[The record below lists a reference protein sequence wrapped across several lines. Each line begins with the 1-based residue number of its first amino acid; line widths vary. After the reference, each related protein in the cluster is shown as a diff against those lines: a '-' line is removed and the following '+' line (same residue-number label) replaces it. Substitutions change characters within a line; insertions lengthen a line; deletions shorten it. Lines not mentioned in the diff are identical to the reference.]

1 MSSRLNFSRNIFL
14 EKEEL
19 VKFQEFLLSDS
30 FSKMILGSTLHFG
43 IVDSGTG
50 ESCKVVQGS
59 QPQYIAVNPGVIA
72 TKSKNIIEILGK
84 QDNILIPN
92 DGAYYY
98 VRIQP
103 QEVRY
108 EDGFVEVNPDGS
120 VNASGNIDFSKIVRG
135 QSGSVPSMVRFVKES
150 DGVITDAQNN
160 GIYEVVS
167 LGAIGTDGAVTSIQL
182 TTNQTFV
189 REENL
194 RMIVLGSLPLTY
206 EFTDEQL
213 GGLYFYDRYRIYL
226 TKATVASP
234 IVPPLPQGLVDQ
246 NMFVLA
252 VVRNVNNVI
261 SITDARGFTFY
272 DTDGTLVDG
281 QYWAFQSIGG
291 TAGGDLTGTYPN
303 PRIAPG
309 AVDEEKLADAS
320 VGSRALKDTSVTN
333 SKIAPGAVGSVSI
346 AAGAVG
352 YEHLNESAK
361 LYDLVIDSNEKL
373 ALLPTT
379 EARSVFI
386 KAGIYSFAGTGSGDG
401 LEISNFVQKIDCAA
415 NVEIII
421 SNIGTNGSGIW
432 SSDSRDI
439 LIKNMVV
446 TMQAGRYAF
455 HNINHLHDC
464 KTNSSFYECD
474 YLEGC
479 VANRGFVDCEH
490 LTLCR
495 SSVTSG
501 NAYGD
506 CNYLFNCTA
515 SIVGRSASAVCF
527 NNCTVVI
534 GCVAFMSTEENISGL
549 GYSGCKKVQQCSAV
563 GADSIANAYSSSY
576 ASSTTSSSYACADTP
591 AGGFNSLDT
600 SYLVSFIFRDG
611 STQNRTV
618 PAGGSIT
625 ALTDSDSEPAYTLT
639 KWNLSGGSESV
650 LPGKP
655 ISNVQENRIYVG
667 EYQENPFSAL
677 IDFDGGSWEQSSY
690 EWPAELAA
698 AECIREHGTGPG
710 NWKLE
715 QGQLTLSVT
724 KEEPIKQFDV
734 AMYLSGT
741 GGSPLGNFDPADA
754 TPGQLQLLRVY
765 YMDGDQK
772 IVLNEAMLPQEE
784 VQNPGLPEEKIVK
797 YMVFNA
803 NGFQASTYYVVY
815 GYILEPENP

>member
-19 VKFQEFLLSDS
+19 VKFQDFLLSDS

-72 TKSKNIIEILGK
+72 TKSKNIIEILSK

-167 LGAIGTDGAVTSIQL
+167 LGAADTDGIVTSIQL

-226 TKATVASP
+226 TKATVTSP

-303 PRIAPG
+303 PQIAPG
-309 AVDEEKLADAS
+309 AVDEEKLADNS
-320 VGSRALKDTSVTN
+320 VGSRTLKDASVTN
-333 SKIAPGAVGSVSI
+333 PKIAPGAVGNTSI
-346 AAGAVG
+346 AVGAVG
-352 YEHLNESAK
+352 YDKLNDSAK

-373 ALLPTT
+373 ALLATT
-379 EARSVFI
+379 AAKSVFI
-386 KAGIYSFAGTGSGDG
+386 KSGVYSFAGTGSGDG
-401 LEISNFVQKIDCAA
+401 LQISSSVQKIECAS
-415 NVEIII
+415 NVEIVI

-432 SSDSRDI
+432 SSDARDI
-439 LIKNMVV
+439 LIKNMTV
-446 TMQAGRYAF
+446 TMQSGRYAF

-479 VANRGFVDCEH
+479 VANRGFVSCEH

-495 SSVTSG
+495 ASVTSG

-515 SIVGRSASAVCF
+515 SIVGRTSAAICF

-534 GCVAFMSTEENISGL
+534 GCVSFMSTEGSIIGT
-549 GYSGCKKVQQCSAV
+549 GFSGCKKVQQCTAI
-563 GADSIANAYSSSY
+563 GAASVSDAYSSSY
-576 ASSTTSSSYACADTP
+576 ASSTASSSYACADTP
-591 AGGFNSLDT
+591 DGGFNSLDT
-600 SYLVSFIFRDG
+600 SYLISFVFRDG
-611 STQNRTV
+611 NTSNRTV
-618 PAGGSIT
+618 PAGGST
-625 ALTDSDSEPAYTLT
+625 QAPQSDPNSEPAYTLQA
-639 KWNLSGGSESV
+639 WIPESGGTNIV
-650 LPGKP
+650 PGATV
-655 ISNVQENRIYVG
+655 SNVQANETYSG
-667 EYQENPFSAL
+667 QYKENPFNAIINSE
-677 IDFDGGSWEQSSY
+677 GGSGQTTST
-690 EWPAELAA
+690 EWPAQLGAA
-698 AECIREHGTGPG
+698 NCIREHGTGPD
-710 NWKLE
+710 NWLFE
-715 QGQLTLSVT
+715 DQLSLSVT
-724 KEEPIKQFDV
+724 KEEYTKRFDV
-734 AMYLSGT
+734 AMYLSGV
-741 GGSPLGNFDPADA
+741 GGSPLGNFDPANA
-754 TPGQLQLLRVY
+754 TPGQLKLLRVY
-765 YMDGDQK
+765 YMDGDAQVP
-772 IVLNEAMLPQEE
+772 ISEVMPPQSE
-784 VQNPGLPEEKIVK
+784 VRNPGAGEEQTVQ
-797 YMVFNA
+797 YLVFEA
-803 NGFQASTYYVVY
+803 NGFQAATYYVLY
-815 GYILEPENP
+815 GYILQPENP

>member
-19 VKFQEFLLSDS
+19 VKFQDFLLSDS

-72 TKSKNIIEILGK
+72 TKSKNIIEILSK

-167 LGAIGTDGAVTSIQL
+167 LGTPDENGVVNTIQL
-182 TTNQTFV
+182 TANQTFV
-189 REENL
+189 EEQNI
-194 RMIVLGSLPLTY
+194 RIIVLGSLPLTY
-206 EFTDEQL
+206 EFTSEQL
-213 GGLYFYDRYRIYL
+213 GGLYYYDRYRIFL
-226 TKATVASP
+226 TKATGSSP
-234 IVPPLPQGLVDQ
+234 INPPLPQGLVDQ
-246 NMFVLA
+246 NKFVLA

-261 SITDARGFTFY
+261 SITDARGFSFY

-291 TAGGDLTGTYPN
+291 TAGGDLTGTFPN
-303 PRIAPG
+303 PQIAPG
-309 AVDEEKLADAS
+309 AVNEEKLADEA
-320 VGSRALKDTSVTN
+320 VGSKKLKDASVTN
-333 SKIAPGAVGSVSI
+333 QKIAPGAVGSTSI
-346 AAGAVG
+346 AVGAVG
-352 YEHLNESAK
+352 YDKLNDSAK

-373 ALLPTT
+373 ALLATT
-379 EARSVFI
+379 SAKSVFI
-386 KAGIYSFAGTGSGDG
+386 KSGVYSFAGTGSGDG
-401 LEISNFVQKIDCAA
+401 LQISSFVQKIECAS
-415 NVEIII
+415 NVEIVI

-432 SSDSRDI
+432 SSDTRDI

-446 TMQAGRYAF
+446 TMQSGRYAF

-479 VANRGFVDCEH
+479 VANRGFVGCEH

-495 SSVTSG
+495 ASVTSG
-501 NAYGD
+501 NAYSD

-534 GCVAFMSTEENISGL
+534 GCVAFMSTEGSISGL
-549 GYSGCKKVQQCSAV
+549 GYSGCKKVQQCSVV
-563 GADSIANAYSSSY
+563 GADSVANAYSSSY
-576 ASSTTSSSYACADTP
+576 ASSTASSSYACADTP

-600 SYLVSFIFRDG
+600 SYLISFVFRDG
-611 STQNRTV
+611 NTSNRTV
-618 PAGGSIT
+618 PAGGSTT
-625 ALTDSDSEPAYTLT
+625 APIDPNSEPAYTLQY
-639 KWNLSGGSESV
+639 WIPASGGNNV
-650 LPGKP
+650 NPGMT
-655 ISNVQENRIYVG
+655 ISNVQANETYTGSYLENTFNAIINS
-667 EYQENPFSAL
+667 Q
-677 IDFDGGSWEQSSY
+677 GGSGQTTPT
-690 EWPAELAA
+690 EWPAVLGAA
-698 AECIREHGTGPG
+698 ACIREHGTGPD
-710 NWKLE
+710 NWVYE
-715 QGQLTLSVT
+715 DQLSLSVT
-724 KEEPIKQFDV
+724 KEEYTKRFDV
-734 AMYLSGT
+734 AMYLSGV
-741 GGSPLGNFDPADA
+741 GGSPLGNFDPENA
-754 TPGQLQLLRVY
+754 TQGQLKLLRVY
-765 YMDGDQK
+765 YMDGDTQMP
-772 IVLNEAMLPQEE
+772 ISEVMPPQSE
-784 VQNPGLPEEKIVK
+784 VRNPGTPEEQTVE
-797 YMVFNA
+797 YLVFEA
-803 NGFQASTYYVVY
+803 NGFQAATYYVLY
-815 GYILEPENP
+815 GYILQPENP

>member
-19 VKFQEFLLSDS
+19 VKFQDFLLSDS

-72 TKSKNIIEILGK
+72 TKSKNIIEILSK

-167 LGAIGTDGAVTSIQL
+167 LGAADTDGVVTSIQL

-226 TKATVASP
+226 TKATVTSP

-309 AVDEEKLADAS
+309 AVDEEKLADNS
-320 VGSRALKDTSVTN
+320 VGSRALKDASVTN
-333 SKIAPGAVGSVSI
+333 PKIAPGAVGNTSI
-346 AAGAVG
+346 ADGAVG

-373 ALLPTT
+373 ALLSTT

-386 KAGIYSFAGTGSGDG
+386 KAGVYSFAGTGSGDG
-401 LEISNFVQKIDCAA
+401 LQISNFVQRIDCAA

-432 SSDSRDI
+432 SSNARDI

-446 TMQAGRYAF
+446 TMQSGRYAF

-479 VANRGFVDCEH
+479 VANRGFVGCEH

-495 SSVTSG
+495 ASVTSG
-501 NAYGD
+501 NAYSD

-534 GCVAFMSTEENISGL
+534 GCVAFMSTEGSISGL
-549 GYSGCKKVQQCSAV
+549 GYSGCKKVQQCSVV
-563 GADSIANAYSSSY
+563 GADSVANAYSSSY
-576 ASSTTSSSYACADTP
+576 ASSTASSSYACADTP

-600 SYLVSFIFRDG
+600 SYLISFVFRDG
-611 STQNRTV
+611 TTRNRAV
-618 PAGGSIT
+618 PAGGSTT
-625 ALTDSDSEPAYTLT
+625 APIDPNSEPAYTL
-639 KWNLSGGSESV
+639 KYWIPASGGSNV
-650 LPGKP
+650 NPGMT
-655 ISNVQENRIYVG
+655 ISNVQANETYTG
-667 EYQENPFSAL
+667 FYLENPFNAIINSQ
-677 IDFDGGSWEQSSY
+677 GGSGQTTPT
-690 EWPAELAA
+690 EWPAQLGAA
-698 AECIREHGTGPG
+698 NCIREHGTGPD
-710 NWKLE
+710 NWVYE
-715 QGQLTLSVT
+715 DQLSLSVT
-724 KEEPIKQFDV
+724 KEEYTKRFDV
-734 AMYLSGT
+734 AMYLSGV
-741 GGSPLGNFDPADA
+741 GGSPLGNFDPENA
-754 TPGQLQLLRVY
+754 TQGQLKLLRVY
-765 YMDGDQK
+765 YMDDDIQVP
-772 IVLNEAMLPQEE
+772 ISEVMPPQSE
-784 VQNPGLPEEKIVK
+784 VINPGTPEEQIVQ
-797 YMVFNA
+797 YLVFEA
-803 NGFQASTYYVVY
+803 NGFQAATYYVLY
-815 GYILEPENP
+815 GYILQPENP